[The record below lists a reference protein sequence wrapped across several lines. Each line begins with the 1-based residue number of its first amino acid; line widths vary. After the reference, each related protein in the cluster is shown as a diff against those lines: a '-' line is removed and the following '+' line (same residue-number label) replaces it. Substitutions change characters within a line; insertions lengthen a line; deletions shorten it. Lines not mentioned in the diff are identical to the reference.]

1 LKISDATRSTLAS
14 SSTCDTQ
21 KENDMAG
28 PRVITGTAKGRRLA
42 MVPGKGSRPIGDRVK
57 ESLFNIIGTLIQD
70 SRFLDLFAGTGSVG
84 IEALSRGA
92 AACIFL
98 DNDSKAIKTIEANI
112 ERTGFYENSFIIL
125 RDAFEFLQGESA
137 DAFDFVYVAPPQ
149 NLQLWKKALL
159 IIDNSP
165 NWLNPD
171 AWVIAQMHPDEYEQ
185 LGLKHLEEFD
195 QRRYGNTLLVFFEL
209 PGE

>member
-1 LKISDATRSTLAS
+1 
-14 SSTCDTQ
+14 
-21 KENDMAG
+21 M
-28 PRVITGTAKGRRLA
+28 RVITGTAKGRRLA

-57 ESLFNIIGTLIQD
+57 ESLFNIIGIFIQD

-98 DNDSKAIKTIEANI
+98 DNNSQAIKTIEANI
-112 ERTGFYENSFIIL
+112 ELTGFYDRGFIIL
-125 RDAFEFLQGESA
+125 RDAFEFLRGEGG
-137 DAFDFVYVAPPQ
+137 DTFDIVYVAPPQ
-149 NLQLWKKALL
+149 YLQLWKKTLL
-159 IIDNSP
+159 ILDNSP
-165 NWLNPD
+165 QWLNPD

-185 LGLKHLEEFD
+185 LELVHLEEFD
-195 QRRYGNTLLVFFEL
+195 KRRYGNTLLVFYEL